1 MVSLAH
7 KQHLFFDL
15 DDTLWDFQANSSF
28 VLTDLYQQ
36 FNLKKILG
44 VELEVFL
51 EEYQRLNLSLWKKLY
66 KREIDKTYLRT
77 QRFNTVLKHFGYENY
92 GESIAI
98 SELYLQLAPKGT
110 ALKEGCKE
118 TLSALQEKYDLHII
132 TNGFAESQ
140 HQKIDACG
148 LRPFFKNIIIS
159 EEHNSVKPEEKI
171 FRVAES
177 LANTSAEHCVMIGD
191 NYESDIT
198 GAVNGGWE
206 AIHFCEPE
214 NTLHAGIRI
223 QSLPQLLN
231 HF

>member
-1 MVSLAH
+1 MVSLRD

-28 VLTDLYQQ
+28 VLSDLYQQ
-36 FNLKKILG
+36 FDLKKKLG

-51 EEYQRLNLSLWKKLY
+51 SEYHRINLKLWKQLY

-77 QRFNTVLKHFGYENY
+77 QRFNSVLNHFGYENY
-92 GESIAI
+92 GESLAI

-118 TLSALQEKYDLHII
+118 TLSELQKKYNLHII

-140 HQKIDACG
+140 HKKIDACG

-177 LANTSAEHCVMIGD
+177 LANTAAQHCVMIGD
-191 NYESDIT
+191 NYDSDIT
-198 GAVNGGWE
+198 GAVQGGWE
-206 AIHFCEPE
+206 AIHFCEPHNNE
-214 NTLHAGIRI
+214 HAGIRI
-223 QSLPQLLN
+223 HTLPQLLN